1 VFKRLFWLSLGIA
14 AGLGGSY
21 WIQQRVKQTVDRF
34 APDSLQAD
42 AKAAVIEGRAAAR
55 AREHELRQRYRPI
68 GPQPTP
74 R

>member
-1 VFKRLFWLSLGIA
+1 MFKRLFWLGLGIA
-14 AGLGGSY
+14 AGFGGSY

-34 APDSLQAD
+34 APDRLQAD
-42 AKAAVIEGRAAAR
+42 AKAAVSEGRAAAR
-55 AREHELRQRYRPI
+55 ARERELRQRYRPT